1 MFFMVHK
8 WAVVS
13 SYATKPSTPSH
24 QYTYSFL
31 YTFEEHV
38 KCWQGEFVYQS
49 RASLVGDHF
58 LFPCNSKYTNLAWG
72 CARAIP
78 IFTNH
83 RKWLNKNKGV
93 LSNFLNS
100 TKNRSI
106 FKVLVNSLSA
116 TVVSTQN
123 YPIVSWI
130 VFFSLVLI
138 SWKFFTQ
145 HKNKTIKLQ
154 TTSPIRKY
162 SVPLHHYHIWGKIQ
176 QWTHSLMTAKCFSWY
191 KCLWLA

>member
-1 MFFMVHK
+1 M
-8 WAVVS
+8 
-13 SYATKPSTPSH
+13 
-24 QYTYSFL
+24 
-31 YTFEEHV
+31 
-38 KCWQGEFVYQS
+38 
-49 RASLVGDHF
+49 
-58 LFPCNSKYTNLAWG
+58 YTNLAWG
-72 CARAIP
+72 CARAFP
-78 IFTNH
+78 FFTNH
-83 RKWLNKNKGV
+83 RKWLNKNKGI

-100 TKNRSI
+100 TKNCSI
-106 FKVLVNSLSA
+106 FKVHVNSLSA
-116 TVVSTQN
+116 TVVSMQN

-176 QWTHSLMTAKCFSWY
+176 QWTHSLMTAKCSLWY

>member
-1 MFFMVHK
+1 M
-8 WAVVS
+8 
-13 SYATKPSTPSH
+13 YAK
-24 QYTYSFL
+24 
-31 YTFEEHV
+31 
-38 KCWQGEFVYQS
+38 
-49 RASLVGDHF
+49 
-58 LFPCNSKYTNLAWG
+58 LAWG
-72 CARAIP
+72 CARAFP

-106 FKVLVNSLSA
+106 FKVHVNSLSA
-116 TVVSTQN
+116 TVVSMQN

-154 TTSPIRKY
+154 TTLPIRKY
-162 SVPLHHYHIWGKIQ
+162 TIPLHHCHIWGKIQ
-176 QWTHSLMTAKCFSWY
+176 QWTHSLMTAKYSLWY